1 MDYATPYPVAE
12 RFMKTGFLSPHVPG
26 HLNPMAALARQL
38 QSRNHEV
45 VFITSRL
52 AEPLVRTAGLPFASF
67 GEKESLSALRE
78 NAMNRMT
85 ELSKLQGEDAS
96 RFALGIVARRVE
108 NMWHTLPTV
117 LAEEEVDALVL
128 DTYLFYSEL
137 IPRRLGMPYIHVS
150 NALPFDWSGH
160 TPLCLYGWPHETTPA
175 AVRRNREGIER
186 FTGLLAGIN
195 TSVRM
200 EAQKLG
206 LNVDWNDVGSTV
218 SKLAW
223 LTQMPEEFDFE
234 DTNWPSQFH
243 YTGPFHDGTGR
254 PELDFPWEQL
264 TGEPIVYASMGTLAN
279 GRPEIFRTIAS
290 AVGAQT
296 KVQLVMA
303 VGDQINREQIG
314 PVPSN
319 TIIVKQAPQLEL
331 LKRSSLCITHAGLN
345 TVLEAL
351 TQGVPQVAIPVT
363 HDQPG
368 VAARIANRKT
378 GVVTSLD
385 KLTAAHLSELV
396 SEVLEDSSYR
406 NNARRIQEAIVRSNG
421 LSRAAD
427 LIEQAFQL

>member
-1 MDYATPYPVAE
+1 
-12 RFMKTGFLSPHVPG
+12 MKTGFLSPHVLG
-26 HLNPMAALARQL
+26 HLNPMTALARQL
-38 QSRNHEV
+38 QSRKHEV

-52 AEPLVRTAGLPFASF
+52 AEPLVRAAGLPFAF
-67 GEKESLSALRE
+67 YDEEESLSTLRE
-78 NAMNRMT
+78 NAMSRLT
-85 ELSKLQGEDAS
+85 KLSKLQGEDAS
-96 RFALGIVARRVE
+96 RFALRIVARRVE
-108 NMWHTLPTV
+108 SMWHTLPAV
-117 LAEEEVDALVL
+117 LAEEGVDGLVL

-137 IPRRLGMPYIHVS
+137 IPMRLGMPYLHVS

-186 FTGLLAGIN
+186 FTGFLTGIN
-195 TSVRM
+195 TGVRM
-200 EAQKLG
+200 EAQNLG

-223 LTQMPEEFDFE
+223 LTQMPKEFDFE
-234 DTNWPSQFH
+234 DTNWPTQFH

-254 PELDFPWEQL
+254 TEPDFPWGQL
-264 TGEPIVYASMGTLAN
+264 TGELIVYASMGTLAN
-279 GRPEIFRTIAS
+279 GRPEIFRAIAS
-290 AVGAQT
+290 AVSSQK

-303 VGDQINREQIG
+303 VGDQISREQIG
-314 PVPSN
+314 PAPSN
-319 TIIVKQAPQLEL
+319 AIIVKQAPQLEL

-345 TVLEAL
+345 TVVEAL

-396 SEVLEDSSYR
+396 SEILEDSSYR
-406 NNARRIQEAIVRSNG
+406 IKARRIQEAIARSHG

-427 LIEQAFQL
+427 VIEQALQL

>member
-1 MDYATPYPVAE
+1 
-12 RFMKTGFLSPHVPG
+12 MKTGFLCPHVPG
-26 HLNPMAALARQL
+26 HLNPMVALARQL

-52 AEPLVRTAGLPFASF
+52 VEPLVRAAGLPFASF
-67 GEKESLSALRE
+67 GEEESLSALRE
-78 NAMNRMT
+78 KAMSGFSQ
-85 ELSKLQGEDAS
+85 LSKLQGEDAS
-96 RFALGIVARRVE
+96 RFALQSVARRIE
-108 NMWHTLPTV
+108 GMWHTLPKV
-117 LAEEEVDALVL
+117 LVEEGVDGLVL

-137 IPRRLGMPYIHVS
+137 IPMRLGMPYIHVS

-186 FTGLLAGIN
+186 FTGFVTGIN
-195 TSVRM
+195 TAVRM

-206 LNVDWNDVGSTV
+206 LKVDWNDLGATV
-218 SKLAW
+218 SNLAW
-223 LTQMPEEFDFE
+223 LSQMPKEFDFE

-243 YTGPFHDGTGR
+243 HTGPFHDGTGR
-254 PELDFPWEQL
+254 VDVDFPWEHL
-264 TGEPIVYASMGTLAN
+264 TGEPLVYASMGTLAN
-279 GRPEIFRTIAS
+279 GRPEIFRAIVS
-290 AVGAQT
+290 AVANQK
-296 KVQLVMA
+296 KVQLVLA
-303 VGDQINREQIG
+303 AGDQISREQIG
-314 PVPSN
+314 PAPGN
-319 TIIVKQAPQLEL
+319 AIIVKKAPQLEL

-368 VAARIANRKT
+368 VAARIASRKT

-385 KLTAAHLSELV
+385 KSTPAHLSELV
-396 SEVLEDSSYR
+396 SEVLDDSSYR
-406 NNARRIQEAIVRSNG
+406 KNAQRIQEAIARNSG

-427 LIEQAFQL
+427 VIEQAFEL